1 MVVQGS
7 DFQRLQLNCS
17 EFDGLESLLLILT
30 FSSWRTAKVSLMVW
44 IFTFSSWRT
53 AIVV

>member
-17 EFDGLESLLLILT
+17 EFDGLESLVLILT
-30 FSSWRTAKVSLMVW
+30 FSSWRTAKVV
-44 IFTFSSWRT
+44 
-53 AIVV
+53 